1 MTDAQRPAEG
11 TAALPAAVLVGGVD
25 SNEIDFLPVHQRL
38 APILDRAVL
47 LGEIPVLGSPS
58 WVEIPDEDRRWRDS
72 VVVAG
77 YRWAMTEWLRQ
88 DAENQASKELSG
100 SADWSAVAART
111 RRRAEYLAANPWA
124 RRHTA

>member
-1 MTDAQRPAEG
+1 MTDAQRPTES

-38 APILDRAVL
+38 APLLDRAVL
-47 LGEIPVLGSPS
+47 LGEIPVLGSPA
-58 WVEIPDEDRRWRDS
+58 WVDIPDDDRRWRDS

-77 YRWAMTEWLRQ
+77 YRWAMAEWLRQ

-100 SADWSAVAART
+100 SADWSAVAARM
-111 RRRAEYLAANPWA
+111 RQHAEYLAANPWA